1 MIIDIIPCLSDNY
14 SYLINDKTSNLVG
27 IVDPSDFDEVN
38 KIIKRKYGK
47 LDYILNTHHH
57 SDHVAGNIE
66 LKKNYKSKIIGSKA
80 DGNRIPGIDIL
91 LDEGEI
97 FKFGKVNFKIIT
109 VPGHTKGHI
118 AFYSEDEKTIFTG
131 DTLFSLG
138 CGRVFE
144 GTIKEMFLSI
154 NKIKSLPGD
163 TKIYCGHEYTKQN
176 LDFCLKFDENNQFL
190 IKKLD
195 WVKERN
201 DNKMPTIP
209 TTLEEEVKTN
219 IFLRCDNSS
228 IKNILNMNNS
238 SDEQIFEKLR
248 SLKDQ
253 F

>member
-66 LKKNYKSKIIGSKA
+66 LKKNYKSKIVGSKA

>member
-38 KIIKRKYGK
+38 KIIKKKYGK

-176 LDFCLKFDENNQFL
+176 LDFCLKFDKNNQFL

-201 DNKMPTIP
+201 DNRMPTIP
-209 TTLEEEVKTN
+209 TTLEEEAKTN

-238 SDEQIFEKLR
+238 NDEQIFEKLR

>member
-66 LKKNYKSKIIGSKA
+66 LKKNYKSKIVGSKA

-195 WVKERN
+195 WVKERH

>member
-38 KIIKRKYGK
+38 KIIKKKYGK

-66 LKKNYKSKIIGSKA
+66 LKKNYKSKIVGSKA

>member
-66 LKKNYKSKIIGSKA
+66 LKKNYKSKIVGSKA

-201 DNKMPTIP
+201 DNRMPTIP

>member
-38 KIIKRKYGK
+38 KIIKRKYGT

-66 LKKNYKSKIIGSKA
+66 LKKNYKSKIVGSKA

>member
-66 LKKNYKSKIIGSKA
+66 LKKNYKSKIVGSKA

-201 DNKMPTIP
+201 DNRMPTIP

-238 SDEQIFEKLR
+238 NDEQIFEKLR

>member
-66 LKKNYKSKIIGSKA
+66 LKKNYKSKIVGSKA

-176 LDFCLKFDENNQFL
+176 LDFCLKFDKNNQFL

-201 DNKMPTIP
+201 DNRMPTIP

>member
-66 LKKNYKSKIIGSKA
+66 LKKNYKSKIVGSKA

-201 DNKMPTIP
+201 DNRMPTIP
-209 TTLEEEVKTN
+209 TTLEEEAKTN

-238 SDEQIFEKLR
+238 NDEQIFEKLR

>member
-66 LKKNYKSKIIGSKA
+66 LKKNYKSKIVGSKA

-190 IKKLD
+190 INKLD